1 MRLRLLREPSRNG
14 ATVGA
19 LFVEGVFHCWTL
31 EDVVRDV
38 KVPGETAIPFG
49 RYPVVLTHS
58 PRFNRVLPEV
68 RNVPGFIGVRI
79 HAGNRKEDTEGC
91 ILVGLDRGD
100 AWIGRSQMA
109 LSGLMSKVIDAA
121 AIEMV
126 IESA

>member
-1 MRLRLLREPSRNG
+1 MTLRLLREPSRNG
-14 ATVGA
+14 ATIGA
-19 LFVEGVFHCWTL
+19 LFIDGVFHSWTL

-49 RYPVVLTHS
+49 RYAVTLTPS

-68 RNVPGFIGVRI
+68 LNVPNFQGVRI
-79 HAGNRKEDTEGC
+79 HAGNRKDDTEGC

-109 LSGLMSKVIDAA
+109 LSGLMAKVIGADA
-121 AIEMV
+121 ITLV
-126 IESA
+126 IEPA

>member
-14 ATVGA
+14 ATLGA
-19 LFVEGVFHCWTL
+19 LFVDGVFHCWTL

-58 PRFNRVLPEV
+58 PRFNCVLPEV
-68 RNVPGFIGVRI
+68 RNVPGFVGVRI
-79 HAGNRKEDTEGC
+79 HAGNRASDSSGC

-109 LSGLMSKVIDAA
+109 LSGLMRKVIGAA
-121 AIEMV
+121 AIELV